1 MIATLSGLVTLTLS
15 IQGGADLERLKKAV
29 GEDPTPFQVSGAI
42 PGVVMAFGERSDVLA
57 AAKDGNTT
65 RPMIAAGVYGKG
77 RAACFGHGALLDQNQ
92 AHPSVTRLF
101 LWLGAGASSDK
112 RSKVAV
118 FGNVPEALA
127 AKSGLQFQKYAPNAL
142 SQAISECGTLV
153 LGNGVLGNGVL
164 GDGKQSIS
172 TVQRFVESGGG
183 VLYIDTPWGW
193 KQLNPNK
200 EIRKDHPGQAL
211 LEPMGIGFADGI
223 LDTDSGVVK
232 PLPAQTEHHALAATM
247 AFLSKRDY
255 EAPTARILSG
265 TLMNLLSD
273 GREGSPA
280 AERLRTLVGIAGA
293 NTFPTKE
300 SPLKATDF
308 RARLAVT
315 LFDQEWRAKKA
326 SDVTAHPAAADF
338 PGAVTAPVE
347 AWVKVKVGGGE
358 RRWWSTGRYAAP
370 GKKVVLRVAGTK
382 GRVALRIGGHRDELW
397 HLDRWQRMPS
407 ISLEVPI
414 KDGVIEATNP
424 FGGLIYVVANQPLA
438 EVEVELENTAPAPTY
453 FLGKTSDADWKRI
466 RTSGAPWGEVV
477 GQQCAISVPSEVL
490 RTLDNPKALAEYWD
504 EVVRECEKFYAV
516 PVGTTEQRYQVD
528 RQISAGYMHAGYP
541 IMTGDDVSARFVDLS
556 VLRGRSG
563 SGLWGFYHEVGHNY
577 QINTWTIDGWGETT
591 NNLFSLYACKHF
603 NGDDSTGHGAMN
615 AGEVAKRTATVRNA
629 PGAEPYYKKDP
640 WFGLTFWTPIR
651 DEFGYDKL
659 TSLFATYAAMPASQ
673 RPRSDQERHDVLLVQ
688 MSKTLNKNLSR
699 YFAAWGLKPSKSAIS
714 QVESLPEWLPTWLK

>member
-1 MIATLSGLVTLTLS
+1 MIATVSGLVTLSLLLQS
-15 IQGGADLERLKKAV
+15 GSDLDRLKKAI
-29 GEDPTPFQVSGAI
+29 GEDQTPFQVNGAI
-42 PGVVMAFGERSDVLA
+42 PGVVMAFGEKSDVLA

-65 RPMIAAGVYGKG
+65 RPMIAAASFGKG

-92 AHPSVTRLF
+92 AHSSITRLF
-101 LWLGAGASSDK
+101 LWLSAGAPNEK
-112 RSKVAV
+112 RSKVGV
-118 FGNVPEALA
+118 FGNVPATLA
-127 AKSGLQFQKYAPNAL
+127 AKSGLQFQRYSPNAL
-142 SQAISECGTLV
+142 SQAITECGTLV
-153 LGNGVLGNGVL
+153 LGNGVLG
-164 GDGKQSIS
+164 DGKQTIS
-172 TVQRFVESGGG
+172 AVQRFVEAGGG

-200 EIRKDHPGQAL
+200 EIRKDHLGQAL
-211 LEPMGIGFADGI
+211 LEPMGIGFADGM
-223 LDTDSGVVK
+223 LDTDGGVVK
-232 PLPAQTEHHALAATM
+232 PLPAQSEHHALAATM
-247 AFLSKRDY
+247 AFLSKREY
-255 EAPTARILSG
+255 EAPVARVLSG

-273 GREGSPA
+273 GREGSGA
-280 AERLRTLVGIAGA
+280 AERLRSLVRSAGA
-293 NTFPTKE
+293 SSFPKKD

-315 LFDQEWRAKKA
+315 LFDQEWRAKKP
-326 SDVTAHPAAADF
+326 SEVTAHPAASDF

-347 AWVKVKVGGGE
+347 ANVKVKIGGGE

-370 GKKVVLRVAGTK
+370 GKKVTLRLSGAK
-382 GRVALRIGGHRDELW
+382 GRVSLRIGGHRDELW

-407 ISLEVPI
+407 ISLEAPV
-414 KDGVIEATNP
+414 KDGVVEATNP
-424 FGGLIYVVANQPLA
+424 FGGLIYVVSNQPLGET
-438 EVEVELENTAPAPTY
+438 EVEIENSAPAPTY
-453 FLGKTSDADWKRI
+453 FLGKTTDEEWKRI
-466 RTSGAPWGEVV
+466 RTAGAPWGEVV
-477 GQQCAISVPSEVL
+477 GKQCAISVPSEVL
-490 RTLDNPKALAEYWD
+490 RTLENPKALAEYWD

-541 IMTGDDVSARFVDLS
+541 IMTGDDVSERFVDLS

-615 AGEVAKRTATVRNA
+615 SGEVAKRTTTVRNA
-629 PGAEPYYKKDP
+629 PGAEPYYRKDP
-640 WFGLTFWTPIR
+640 WFGLTFWTQIR

-659 TSLFATYAAMPASQ
+659 TNLFATYAALPADQ
-673 RPRSDQERHDVLLVQ
+673 RPRGDQDRHDTLLVL

-699 YFAAWGLKPSKSAIS
+699 YFTAWGLKPSKNAIS
-714 QVESLPEWLPTWLK
+714 QVESLPEWLPKSLK